1 MISEISILDVIDAAE
16 PTDVAGLISDASV
29 GHILVTPGVYVSEVD
44 HSVAIQPGEG
54 ISMRSIYEDMTTN
67 IDVDEGDIRELKTRT
82 INVDEDLDVHGSAN
96 LASAYITGDVHIN
109 GYVNMTCMT
118 SMNSANV
125 NYLTINSQMDVCGNM
140 RVQSQLMIEAYGD
153 LRYNRDYQDRSMIDD
168 IIQVRNDV
176 DFLMT
181 NSSASDLY
189 NHPAVITMQN
199 QIAELNSTVLALRQ
213 MLP

>member
-16 PTDVAGLISDASV
+16 PTNVAGLISDALV
-29 GHILVTPGVYVSEVD
+29 GHTLVTPGIHSEAD
-44 HSVAIQPGEG
+44 QTITLGDGKIQ
-54 ISMRSIYEDMTTN
+54 MRSVYADMTTN

-125 NYLTINSQMDVCGNM
+125 NYLTINTQMDVCGSM

-153 LRYNRDYQDRSMIDD
+153 LRYNRNYQDRSMIDD
-168 IIQVRNDV
+168 MIQVRNDV
-176 DFLMT
+176 DFLMS
-181 NSSASDLY
+181 NASASDLY

-199 QIAELNSTVLALRQ
+199 QIAELNSTVAALRQ